1 MRTICAGPTLK
12 SSSKGVAE
20 DALRKNCPCRHQRY
34 KDRWR
39 PRSWSQRHWS
49 KARVSTVRVRP
60 AEAADLPRLVEIASH
75 SATAAQWNQAE
86 YLKLFASDEIP
97 PQSQVGPQ
105 VFAPNI
111 KARTALVVE
120 QSGSVVGFIV
130 GHQVADEWE
139 IENIAVTG
147 STRRCG
153 LGSRLVGELLDLVRS
168 RGGKSVF
175 LEVRESNRAARS
187 LYEKWAFLEV
197 GRRKMY
203 YQNPAEDALIL
214 KFIFP

>member
-1 MRTICAGPTLK
+1 
-12 SSSKGVAE
+12 
-20 DALRKNCPCRHQRY
+20 
-34 KDRWR
+34 
-39 PRSWSQRHWS
+39 
-49 KARVSTVRVRP
+49 
-60 AEAADLPRLVEIASH
+60 
-75 SATAAQWNQAE
+75 
-86 YLKLFASDEIP
+86 
-97 PQSQVGPQ
+97 
-105 VFAPNI
+105 
-111 KARTALVVE
+111 VE
-120 QSGSVVGFIV
+120 QSGNVVGFIV
-130 GHQVADEWE
+130 GRQVEHEWE

-147 STRRCG
+147 SARRCG

-197 GRRKMY
+197 GRRRMY

>member
-1 MRTICAGPTLK
+1 MLSGT
-12 SSSKGVAE
+12 
-20 DALRKNCPCRHQRY
+20 
-34 KDRWR
+34 
-39 PRSWSQRHWS
+39 
-49 KARVSTVRVRP
+49 TVRVRP
-60 AEAADLPRLVEIASH
+60 AEPADLPRLVEIASH

-86 YLKLFASDEIP
+86 YQKLFAAEESKGQPEAN
-97 PQSQVGPQ
+97 PQIEYQQGAHQNTVDPLSH
-105 VFAPNI
+105 AP
-111 KARTALVVE
+111 RTALVVE
-120 QSGSVVGFIV
+120 QSGTVVGFIV
-130 GHQVADEWE
+130 GRQVEDEWE

-147 STRRCG
+147 SARRCG
-153 LGSRLVGELLDLVRS
+153 MGSRLVGELLDLVSS

-203 YQNPAEDALIL
+203 YQNPAEDALVL

>member
-1 MRTICAGPTLK
+1 MISGT
-12 SSSKGVAE
+12 
-20 DALRKNCPCRHQRY
+20 
-34 KDRWR
+34 
-39 PRSWSQRHWS
+39 
-49 KARVSTVRVRP
+49 TVRVRP
-60 AEAADLPRLVEIASH
+60 AEPADLPRLVEIASH

-86 YLKLFASDEIP
+86 YLKLFAADHPEALTQADP
-97 PQSQVGPQ
+97 QVGVLQ
-105 VFAPNI
+105 I
-111 KARTALVVE
+111 KTQSRTALVVE
-120 QSGSVVGFIV
+120 QSGTVVGFIV
-130 GHQVADEWE
+130 SRQVEDEWE

-147 STRRCG
+147 AARRCG

-203 YQNPAEDALIL
+203 YQNPGEDALVL
-214 KFIFP
+214 KFKFP

>member
-1 MRTICAGPTLK
+1 M
-12 SSSKGVAE
+12 
-20 DALRKNCPCRHQRY
+20 
-34 KDRWR
+34 
-39 PRSWSQRHWS
+39 
-49 KARVSTVRVRP
+49 STVRVRP
-60 AEAADLPRLVEIASH
+60 ATPDDLPRLVEIASH

-86 YLKLFASDEIP
+86 YLKLFASDEP
-97 PQSQVGPQ
+97 AGQPQIDPSIEDDQGKTQ
-105 VFAPNI
+105 S
-111 KARTALVVE
+111 RTALVVE

-130 GHQVADEWE
+130 GHQVEDEWE

-147 STRRCG
+147 SARRCG

-187 LYEKWAFLEV
+187 LYEKWAFIEV

-203 YQNPAEDALIL
+203 YQNPAEDALVL